1 MYRKIIYDSNIWIS
15 FLYTDDSNFDKAKE
29 ILSKAKPFV
38 LTEYIV
44 LEVSTVLKQKAGEQI
59 AKQFLASII
68 SNKIEVIS
76 SMEYYDKTLEYFI
89 KSSNK
94 LSFVDTSLVV
104 LSSKYKIISFDK
116 ELAKIIAN
124 QND

>member
-44 LEVSTVLKQKAGEQI
+44 LEVSTVLKQKAGEQ
-59 AKQFLASII
+59 
-68 SNKIEVIS
+68 
-76 SMEYYDKTLEYFI
+76 
-89 KSSNK
+89 
-94 LSFVDTSLVV
+94 
-104 LSSKYKIISFDK
+104 
-116 ELAKIIAN
+116 
-124 QND
+124 